1 MTKLL
6 IDDYPIQV
14 LPKLA
19 ELIGLNEAIVLQQI
33 HYWLNNSKHKYDGK
47 TWIFNSYP
55 EWQKQFPFWSL
66 ITIKRTIYSLEK
78 QNLLLV
84 GNYNKA
90 KFDKTKWYSINY
102 QTIEGMIRPSYQND
116 TTSVSKRD
124 DGVYQNDTTNTI
136 DYTETTSETTNN
148 ILSGNPTRIPYKE
161 IIDYLNEKTGKK
173 FSHKSKANQK
183 LIQARFNE
191 DNSKEDF
198 FTVID
203 NMTAQWKGNP
213 KMDEYLRPKTLFS
226 GNFDNYKNQTAKINN
241 ESNQYIDAFQRASQS
256 SIENL
261 PF

>member
-1 MTKLL
+1 MNKLL

-78 QNLLLV
+78 QNLLLI

-90 KFDKTKWYSINY
+90 KFDKTKWYTINY

-116 TTSVSKRD
+116 TT
-124 DGVYQNDTTNTI
+124 NTI
-136 DYTETTSETTNN
+136 DYTETNKHRETDDVSKSFKYISTNLEIIQNPLKAEQLEHEIKSFKQDQFEIVKVATDYCKENNKGLNYLLTVLKNWNKEGVSDKESAENKLKPRNSKKETTDDV
-148 ILSGNPTRIPYKE
+148 IAQMEKELS
-161 IIDYLNEKTGKK
+161 D
-173 FSHKSKANQK
+173 
-183 LIQARFNE
+183 
-191 DNSKEDF
+191 D
-198 FTVID
+198 
-203 NMTAQWKGNP
+203 
-213 KMDEYLRPKTLFS
+213 
-226 GNFDNYKNQTAKINN
+226 
-241 ESNQYIDAFQRASQS
+241 
-256 SIENL
+256 
-261 PF
+261 

>member
-1 MTKLL
+1 MNKLL

-78 QNLLLV
+78 QNLLLI

-136 DYTETTSETTNN
+136 DHTETNKHRETDDVSKSFKYISINLEIIQNPLKAEQLEHEIKSFKQDQFEIVKVATDYCKENNKSLNYLLTVLKNWNKEGVSDKESAENKLKPRKTKKETTDDV
-148 ILSGNPTRIPYKE
+148 IAQMEKELS
-161 IIDYLNEKTGKK
+161 D
-173 FSHKSKANQK
+173 
-183 LIQARFNE
+183 
-191 DNSKEDF
+191 D
-198 FTVID
+198 
-203 NMTAQWKGNP
+203 
-213 KMDEYLRPKTLFS
+213 
-226 GNFDNYKNQTAKINN
+226 
-241 ESNQYIDAFQRASQS
+241 
-256 SIENL
+256 
-261 PF
+261 

>member
-1 MTKLL
+1 MNKLL

-78 QNLLLV
+78 QNLLLI

-136 DYTETTSETTNN
+136 DYTETNNHRETDDVSKSFKYISTNLEIIQNPLKAEQLEHEIKSFKQDQFEIVKVATDYCKENNKGLNYLLTVLKNWNKEGVSDKESAENKLKPRNTKKETTDDV
-148 ILSGNPTRIPYKE
+148 IAQMEKELS
-161 IIDYLNEKTGKK
+161 
-173 FSHKSKANQK
+173 
-183 LIQARFNE
+183 
-191 DNSKEDF
+191 DN
-198 FTVID
+198 
-203 NMTAQWKGNP
+203 
-213 KMDEYLRPKTLFS
+213 
-226 GNFDNYKNQTAKINN
+226 
-241 ESNQYIDAFQRASQS
+241 
-256 SIENL
+256 
-261 PF
+261 

>member
-1 MTKLL
+1 MNKLL

-78 QNLLLV
+78 QNLLLI

-116 TTSVSKRD
+116 TT
-124 DGVYQNDTTNTI
+124 NTI
-136 DYTETTSETTNN
+136 DYTETNKHRETDDVSKSFKYISINLEIIQNPLKAEQLEHEIKSFKQDQFEIVKVATDYCKENNKSLNYLLTVLKNWNKEGVSDKESAENKLKPRKTKKETTDDV
-148 ILSGNPTRIPYKE
+148 IAQMEKELS
-161 IIDYLNEKTGKK
+161 D
-173 FSHKSKANQK
+173 
-183 LIQARFNE
+183 
-191 DNSKEDF
+191 D
-198 FTVID
+198 
-203 NMTAQWKGNP
+203 
-213 KMDEYLRPKTLFS
+213 
-226 GNFDNYKNQTAKINN
+226 
-241 ESNQYIDAFQRASQS
+241 
-256 SIENL
+256 
-261 PF
+261 

>member
-1 MTKLL
+1 MNKLL

-55 EWQKQFPFWSL
+55 EWKKQFPFWSL

-78 QNLLLV
+78 QNLLLI

-136 DYTETTSETTNN
+136 DYTETNKHRETDDVSKSFKYISINLEIIQNPIKAEQLEHEIKSFKQDQFEIVKVATDYCKENNKGLNYLLIVLKNWNKEGVSDKESAENKLKPRNTKKETTDDV
-148 ILSGNPTRIPYKE
+148 IAQMEKELS
-161 IIDYLNEKTGKK
+161 D
-173 FSHKSKANQK
+173 
-183 LIQARFNE
+183 
-191 DNSKEDF
+191 D
-198 FTVID
+198 
-203 NMTAQWKGNP
+203 
-213 KMDEYLRPKTLFS
+213 
-226 GNFDNYKNQTAKINN
+226 
-241 ESNQYIDAFQRASQS
+241 
-256 SIENL
+256 
-261 PF
+261 

>member
-1 MTKLL
+1 MNKLL

-78 QNLLLV
+78 QNLLLI

-136 DYTETTSETTNN
+136 DYTETNNHRETDDVSKSFKYISTNLEIIQNPLKAEQLEHEIKSFKQDQFEIVKVATDYCKENNKGLNYLLTVLKNWNKEGVSDKESAENKLKPRNSKKETTDDV
-148 ILSGNPTRIPYKE
+148 IAQMEKELS
-161 IIDYLNEKTGKK
+161 D
-173 FSHKSKANQK
+173 
-183 LIQARFNE
+183 
-191 DNSKEDF
+191 D
-198 FTVID
+198 
-203 NMTAQWKGNP
+203 
-213 KMDEYLRPKTLFS
+213 
-226 GNFDNYKNQTAKINN
+226 
-241 ESNQYIDAFQRASQS
+241 
-256 SIENL
+256 
-261 PF
+261 

>member
-1 MTKLL
+1 MNKLL

-19 ELIGLNEAIVLQQI
+19 EAIGLNEAIVLQQI

-78 QNLLLV
+78 QNLLLI

-136 DYTETTSETTNN
+136 DYTETNNHRETDDVSKSFKYISTNLEIIQNPLKAEQLEHEIKSFKQDQFEIVKVATDYCKENNKGLNYLITVLKNWNKEGVSDKESAENKLKPRNSKKETTDDV
-148 ILSGNPTRIPYKE
+148 IAQMEKELS
-161 IIDYLNEKTGKK
+161 D
-173 FSHKSKANQK
+173 
-183 LIQARFNE
+183 
-191 DNSKEDF
+191 D
-198 FTVID
+198 
-203 NMTAQWKGNP
+203 
-213 KMDEYLRPKTLFS
+213 
-226 GNFDNYKNQTAKINN
+226 
-241 ESNQYIDAFQRASQS
+241 
-256 SIENL
+256 
-261 PF
+261 

>member
-1 MTKLL
+1 MNKLL

-78 QNLLLV
+78 QNLLLI

-90 KFDKTKWYSINY
+90 KFDKTKWYTINY

-136 DYTETTSETTNN
+136 DYTETNKHRETDDVSKSFKYISANLEIIQNPLKAEQLEHEIKSFKQDQFEIVKVATDYCKENNKGLNYLLTVLKNWNKEGVSDKESAENKLKPRNTKKETTDDV
-148 ILSGNPTRIPYKE
+148 IAQMEKELS
-161 IIDYLNEKTGKK
+161 
-173 FSHKSKANQK
+173 
-183 LIQARFNE
+183 
-191 DNSKEDF
+191 DN
-198 FTVID
+198 
-203 NMTAQWKGNP
+203 
-213 KMDEYLRPKTLFS
+213 
-226 GNFDNYKNQTAKINN
+226 
-241 ESNQYIDAFQRASQS
+241 
-256 SIENL
+256 
-261 PF
+261 

>member
-1 MTKLL
+1 MNKLL

-78 QNLLLV
+78 QNLLLI

-90 KFDKTKWYSINY
+90 KFDKTKWYTINY

-124 DGVYQNDTTNTI
+124 DGAYQNDPTNTI
-136 DYTETTSETTNN
+136 DYTETNKHRETDDVSKSFKYISTNLEIIQNPLKAEQLEHEIKSFKQDQFEIVKVATDFCKENNKGLNYLLTVLKNWNKEGVSDKESAENKLKPRNTKKETTDDV
-148 ILSGNPTRIPYKE
+148 IAQMEKELS
-161 IIDYLNEKTGKK
+161 
-173 FSHKSKANQK
+173 
-183 LIQARFNE
+183 
-191 DNSKEDF
+191 DN
-198 FTVID
+198 
-203 NMTAQWKGNP
+203 
-213 KMDEYLRPKTLFS
+213 
-226 GNFDNYKNQTAKINN
+226 
-241 ESNQYIDAFQRASQS
+241 
-256 SIENL
+256 
-261 PF
+261 

>member
-1 MTKLL
+1 MNKLL

-19 ELIGLNEAIVLQQI
+19 KLIGLNEAIVLQQI

-78 QNLLLV
+78 QNLLLI

-90 KFDKTKWYSINY
+90 KFDKTKWYTINY

-136 DYTETTSETTNN
+136 DYTETNKHRETDDVSKSFKYISTNLEIIQNPLKAEQLEHEIKSFKQDQFEIVKVATDYCKENNKGLNYLLTVLKNWNKEGVSDKESAENKLKPRNSKKETTDDV
-148 ILSGNPTRIPYKE
+148 IAQMEKELS
-161 IIDYLNEKTGKK
+161 D
-173 FSHKSKANQK
+173 
-183 LIQARFNE
+183 
-191 DNSKEDF
+191 D
-198 FTVID
+198 
-203 NMTAQWKGNP
+203 
-213 KMDEYLRPKTLFS
+213 
-226 GNFDNYKNQTAKINN
+226 
-241 ESNQYIDAFQRASQS
+241 
-256 SIENL
+256 
-261 PF
+261 

>member
-1 MTKLL
+1 MNKLL

-78 QNLLLV
+78 QNLLLI

-136 DYTETTSETTNN
+136 DYTETNKHRETDDVSKSFKYISTN
-148 ILSGNPTRIPYKE
+148 LE
-161 IIDYLNEKTGKK
+161 IIQNPLKAEQLEHEIKSFKQDQFEIVKVATDYCKENNKGLNYLITVLKNWNKEGVSDKENAENKLKPRNTKKESTDDVIAQMEKELSDG
-173 FSHKSKANQK
+173 
-183 LIQARFNE
+183 
-191 DNSKEDF
+191 
-198 FTVID
+198 
-203 NMTAQWKGNP
+203 
-213 KMDEYLRPKTLFS
+213 
-226 GNFDNYKNQTAKINN
+226 
-241 ESNQYIDAFQRASQS
+241 
-256 SIENL
+256 
-261 PF
+261 

>member
-1 MTKLL
+1 MNKLL

-78 QNLLLV
+78 QNLLLI

-90 KFDKTKWYSINY
+90 KFDKTKWYTINY

-136 DYTETTSETTNN
+136 DYTETNKHRETDDVSKSFKYISTN
-148 ILSGNPTRIPYKE
+148 LE
-161 IIDYLNEKTGKK
+161 IIQNPLKAEQLEHEIKSFKQDQFEIVKVATDYCKENNKGLNY
-173 FSHKSKANQK
+173 
-183 LIQARFNE
+183 LL
-191 DNSKEDF
+191 
-198 FTVID
+198 TV
-203 NMTAQWKGNP
+203 
-213 KMDEYLRPKTLFS
+213 L
-226 GNFDNYKNQTAKINN
+226 
-241 ESNQYIDAFQRASQS
+241 
-256 SIENL
+256 
-261 PF
+261 

>member
-1 MTKLL
+1 MNKLL

-78 QNLLLV
+78 QNLLLI

-136 DYTETTSETTNN
+136 DYTETNKHRETDDVSKSFKYISTNLEIIQNPLKAEQLEHEIKSFKQDQFEIVKVATDYCIENNKGLNYLLTVLKNWNKEGVSDKESAENKLKPRNTKKETTDDV
-148 ILSGNPTRIPYKE
+148 IAQMEKELS
-161 IIDYLNEKTGKK
+161 D
-173 FSHKSKANQK
+173 
-183 LIQARFNE
+183 
-191 DNSKEDF
+191 
-198 FTVID
+198 
-203 NMTAQWKGNP
+203 
-213 KMDEYLRPKTLFS
+213 
-226 GNFDNYKNQTAKINN
+226 
-241 ESNQYIDAFQRASQS
+241 
-256 SIENL
+256 
-261 PF
+261 

>member
-1 MTKLL
+1 MNKLL

-78 QNLLLV
+78 QNLLLI

-124 DGVYQNDTTNTI
+124 DGVYQNDMTNTI
-136 DYTETTSETTNN
+136 DYTETNKHRETDDVSKSFKYISTNLEIIQNPLKAEQLEHEIKSFKQDQFEIVKVATDYCKENNKGLNYLITVLKNWNKEGVSDKESAENKLKPRNTKKETTDDV
-148 ILSGNPTRIPYKE
+148 IAQMEKELSDG
-161 IIDYLNEKTGKK
+161 
-173 FSHKSKANQK
+173 
-183 LIQARFNE
+183 
-191 DNSKEDF
+191 
-198 FTVID
+198 
-203 NMTAQWKGNP
+203 
-213 KMDEYLRPKTLFS
+213 
-226 GNFDNYKNQTAKINN
+226 
-241 ESNQYIDAFQRASQS
+241 
-256 SIENL
+256 
-261 PF
+261 

>member
-1 MTKLL
+1 MNKLL

-78 QNLLLV
+78 QNLLLI

-90 KFDKTKWYSINY
+90 KFDKTKWYTINY

-136 DYTETTSETTNN
+136 DYTETNNHRETDDVSKSFKYISTNLEIIQNPLKAEQLEHEIKSFKQDQFEIVKVATDYCKENNKGLNYLLTVLKNWNKEGVSDKESAENKLKPRNTKKETTDDV
-148 ILSGNPTRIPYKE
+148 IAQMEKELS
-161 IIDYLNEKTGKK
+161 D
-173 FSHKSKANQK
+173 
-183 LIQARFNE
+183 
-191 DNSKEDF
+191 D
-198 FTVID
+198 
-203 NMTAQWKGNP
+203 
-213 KMDEYLRPKTLFS
+213 
-226 GNFDNYKNQTAKINN
+226 
-241 ESNQYIDAFQRASQS
+241 
-256 SIENL
+256 
-261 PF
+261 

>member
-1 MTKLL
+1 MSKLL

-78 QNLLLV
+78 QNLLLI

-90 KFDKTKWYSINY
+90 KFDKTKWYTINY

-136 DYTETTSETTNN
+136 DYTETNKHRETDDVSKSFKYISAN
-148 ILSGNPTRIPYKE
+148 LE
-161 IIDYLNEKTGKK
+161 IIQNPLKAEQLEHEIKSFKQDQFEIVKVATDYCKENNKGLNY
-173 FSHKSKANQK
+173 
-183 LIQARFNE
+183 LL
-191 DNSKEDF
+191 
-198 FTVID
+198 TV
-203 NMTAQWKGNP
+203 
-213 KMDEYLRPKTLFS
+213 L
-226 GNFDNYKNQTAKINN
+226 KNWNK
-241 ESNQYIDAFQRASQS
+241 
-256 SIENL
+256 
-261 PF
+261 

>member
-1 MTKLL
+1 MNKLL

-78 QNLLLV
+78 QNLLLI

-136 DYTETTSETTNN
+136 DYTETNKHRETDDVSKSFKYISINLEIIQNPLKAEQLEHEIKSFKQDQFEIVKVATDYCKENNKSLNYLLTVLKNWNKEGVSDKESAENKLKPRKTKKETTDDV
-148 ILSGNPTRIPYKE
+148 IEQMEKELS
-161 IIDYLNEKTGKK
+161 D
-173 FSHKSKANQK
+173 
-183 LIQARFNE
+183 
-191 DNSKEDF
+191 D
-198 FTVID
+198 
-203 NMTAQWKGNP
+203 
-213 KMDEYLRPKTLFS
+213 
-226 GNFDNYKNQTAKINN
+226 
-241 ESNQYIDAFQRASQS
+241 
-256 SIENL
+256 
-261 PF
+261 

>member
-1 MTKLL
+1 MSKLL

-78 QNLLLV
+78 QNLLLI

-90 KFDKTKWYSINY
+90 KFDKTKWYTINY

-136 DYTETTSETTNN
+136 DYTETNKHRETDDVSKSFKYISANLEIIQNPLKAEQLEHEIKSFKQDQFEIVKVATDYCKENNKGLNYLLTVLKNWNKEGVSDKESAENKLKPRNSKKETTDDV
-148 ILSGNPTRIPYKE
+148 IAQMEKELS
-161 IIDYLNEKTGKK
+161 D
-173 FSHKSKANQK
+173 
-183 LIQARFNE
+183 
-191 DNSKEDF
+191 D
-198 FTVID
+198 
-203 NMTAQWKGNP
+203 
-213 KMDEYLRPKTLFS
+213 
-226 GNFDNYKNQTAKINN
+226 
-241 ESNQYIDAFQRASQS
+241 
-256 SIENL
+256 
-261 PF
+261 

>member
-1 MTKLL
+1 MNKLL

-78 QNLLLV
+78 QNLLLI

-90 KFDKTKWYSINY
+90 KFDKTKWYTINY

-124 DGVYQNDTTNTI
+124 DGAYQNDTTNTI
-136 DYTETTSETTNN
+136 DYTETNKHRETDDVSKSFKYISTNLEIIQNPLKAEQLEHEIKSFKQDQFEIVKVATDYCKENNKGLNYLLTVLKNWNKEGVSDKESAENKLKPRNSKKETTDDV
-148 ILSGNPTRIPYKE
+148 IAQMEKELS
-161 IIDYLNEKTGKK
+161 D
-173 FSHKSKANQK
+173 
-183 LIQARFNE
+183 
-191 DNSKEDF
+191 D
-198 FTVID
+198 
-203 NMTAQWKGNP
+203 
-213 KMDEYLRPKTLFS
+213 
-226 GNFDNYKNQTAKINN
+226 
-241 ESNQYIDAFQRASQS
+241 
-256 SIENL
+256 
-261 PF
+261 

>member
-1 MTKLL
+1 MNKLL

-78 QNLLLV
+78 QNLLLI

-90 KFDKTKWYSINY
+90 KFDKTKWYTINY

-136 DYTETTSETTNN
+136 DYTETNNHRETDDVSKSFKYISTNLEIIQNPLKAEQLEHEIKSFKQDQFEIVKVATDFCKENNKGLNYLLTVLKNWNKEGVSDKESAENKLKPRNSKKETTDDV
-148 ILSGNPTRIPYKE
+148 IAQMEKELS
-161 IIDYLNEKTGKK
+161 D
-173 FSHKSKANQK
+173 
-183 LIQARFNE
+183 
-191 DNSKEDF
+191 D
-198 FTVID
+198 
-203 NMTAQWKGNP
+203 
-213 KMDEYLRPKTLFS
+213 
-226 GNFDNYKNQTAKINN
+226 
-241 ESNQYIDAFQRASQS
+241 
-256 SIENL
+256 
-261 PF
+261 

>member
-1 MTKLL
+1 MNKLL

-78 QNLLLV
+78 QNLLLI

-90 KFDKTKWYSINY
+90 KFDKTKWYTINY

-136 DYTETTSETTNN
+136 DYTETNKHRETDDVSKSFKYISTNLEIIQNPLKAEQLEHEIKSFKQDQFEIVKVATDYCKGNNKGLNYLLTVLKNWNKEGVSDKESAENKLKPRNTKKETTDDV
-148 ILSGNPTRIPYKE
+148 IAQMEKELS
-161 IIDYLNEKTGKK
+161 D
-173 FSHKSKANQK
+173 
-183 LIQARFNE
+183 
-191 DNSKEDF
+191 D
-198 FTVID
+198 
-203 NMTAQWKGNP
+203 
-213 KMDEYLRPKTLFS
+213 
-226 GNFDNYKNQTAKINN
+226 
-241 ESNQYIDAFQRASQS
+241 
-256 SIENL
+256 
-261 PF
+261 

>member
-1 MTKLL
+1 MNKLL

-78 QNLLLV
+78 QNLLLI

-136 DYTETTSETTNN
+136 DYTETNKHRETDDVSKSFKYISINLEIIQNPLKAEQLEHEIKSFKQDQFEIVKVATDYCKENNKSLNYLLTVLKNWNKEGVSDKESAENKLKPRKTKKETTDDV
-148 ILSGNPTRIPYKE
+148 IAQMEKELS
-161 IIDYLNEKTGKK
+161 D
-173 FSHKSKANQK
+173 
-183 LIQARFNE
+183 
-191 DNSKEDF
+191 D
-198 FTVID
+198 
-203 NMTAQWKGNP
+203 
-213 KMDEYLRPKTLFS
+213 
-226 GNFDNYKNQTAKINN
+226 
-241 ESNQYIDAFQRASQS
+241 
-256 SIENL
+256 
-261 PF
+261 

>member
-1 MTKLL
+1 MNKLL

-78 QNLLLV
+78 QNLLLI

-90 KFDKTKWYSINY
+90 KFDKTKWYTINY

-136 DYTETTSETTNN
+136 DYTETNKHRETDDVSKSFKYISINLEIIQNPLKAEQLEHEIKSFKQDQFEIVKVATDYCKENNKGLNYLLTVLKNWNKEGVSDKESAENKLKPRNTKKETTDDV
-148 ILSGNPTRIPYKE
+148 IAQMEKELSDG
-161 IIDYLNEKTGKK
+161 
-173 FSHKSKANQK
+173 
-183 LIQARFNE
+183 
-191 DNSKEDF
+191 
-198 FTVID
+198 
-203 NMTAQWKGNP
+203 
-213 KMDEYLRPKTLFS
+213 
-226 GNFDNYKNQTAKINN
+226 
-241 ESNQYIDAFQRASQS
+241 
-256 SIENL
+256 
-261 PF
+261 

>member
-1 MTKLL
+1 
-6 IDDYPIQV
+6 
-14 LPKLA
+14 
-19 ELIGLNEAIVLQQI
+19 LQQI

-78 QNLLLV
+78 QNLLLI

-136 DYTETTSETTNN
+136 DYTETNKHRETDDVSKSFKYISINLEIIQNPLKAEQLEHEIKSFKQDQFEIVKVATDYCKENNKSLNYLLTVLKNWNKEGVSDKESAENKLKPRKTKKETTDDV
-148 ILSGNPTRIPYKE
+148 IAQMEKELS
-161 IIDYLNEKTGKK
+161 D
-173 FSHKSKANQK
+173 
-183 LIQARFNE
+183 
-191 DNSKEDF
+191 D
-198 FTVID
+198 
-203 NMTAQWKGNP
+203 
-213 KMDEYLRPKTLFS
+213 
-226 GNFDNYKNQTAKINN
+226 
-241 ESNQYIDAFQRASQS
+241 
-256 SIENL
+256 
-261 PF
+261 

>member
-1 MTKLL
+1 MNKLL

-78 QNLLLV
+78 QNLLLI

-90 KFDKTKWYSINY
+90 KFDKTKWYTINY

-136 DYTETTSETTNN
+136 DYTETNKHRETDDVSKSFKYISTNLEIIQNPLKAEQLEHEIKSFKQDQFEIVKVATDYCKENNKSLNYLLTVLKNWNKEGVSDKESAENKLKPRKTKKETTDDV
-148 ILSGNPTRIPYKE
+148 IAQMEKELS
-161 IIDYLNEKTGKK
+161 D
-173 FSHKSKANQK
+173 
-183 LIQARFNE
+183 
-191 DNSKEDF
+191 D
-198 FTVID
+198 
-203 NMTAQWKGNP
+203 
-213 KMDEYLRPKTLFS
+213 
-226 GNFDNYKNQTAKINN
+226 
-241 ESNQYIDAFQRASQS
+241 
-256 SIENL
+256 
-261 PF
+261 

>member
-1 MTKLL
+1 MNKLL

-78 QNLLLV
+78 QKLLLI

-136 DYTETTSETTNN
+136 DYTETNNHRETDDVSKSFKYISTNLEIIQNPLKAEQLEHEIKSFKQDQFEIVKVATDYCKENNKGLNYLLTVLKNWNKEGVSDKESAENKLKPRNSKKETTDDV
-148 ILSGNPTRIPYKE
+148 IAQMEKELS
-161 IIDYLNEKTGKK
+161 D
-173 FSHKSKANQK
+173 
-183 LIQARFNE
+183 
-191 DNSKEDF
+191 D
-198 FTVID
+198 
-203 NMTAQWKGNP
+203 
-213 KMDEYLRPKTLFS
+213 
-226 GNFDNYKNQTAKINN
+226 
-241 ESNQYIDAFQRASQS
+241 
-256 SIENL
+256 
-261 PF
+261 

>member
-1 MTKLL
+1 MNKLL

-78 QNLLLV
+78 QNLLLI

-90 KFDKTKWYSINY
+90 KFDKTKWYTINY

-136 DYTETTSETTNN
+136 DYTETNKHRETDDVSKSFKYISTNLEIIQNPLKAEQLEHEIKSFKQDQFEIVKVATDYCIENNKGLNYLLTVLKNWNKEGVSDKESAENKLKPRNTKKETTDDV
-148 ILSGNPTRIPYKE
+148 IAQMEKELSDG
-161 IIDYLNEKTGKK
+161 
-173 FSHKSKANQK
+173 
-183 LIQARFNE
+183 
-191 DNSKEDF
+191 
-198 FTVID
+198 
-203 NMTAQWKGNP
+203 
-213 KMDEYLRPKTLFS
+213 
-226 GNFDNYKNQTAKINN
+226 
-241 ESNQYIDAFQRASQS
+241 
-256 SIENL
+256 
-261 PF
+261 

>member
-1 MTKLL
+1 
-6 IDDYPIQV
+6 

-78 QNLLLV
+78 QNLLLI

-90 KFDKTKWYSINY
+90 KFDKTKWYTINY

-136 DYTETTSETTNN
+136 DYTETNKHRETDDVSKSFKYISTNLEIIQNPLKAEQLEHEIKSFKQDQFEIVKVATDYCKENNKGLNYLLTVLKNWNKEGVSDKESAENKLKPRNSKKETTDDV
-148 ILSGNPTRIPYKE
+148 IAQMEKELS
-161 IIDYLNEKTGKK
+161 D
-173 FSHKSKANQK
+173 
-183 LIQARFNE
+183 
-191 DNSKEDF
+191 
-198 FTVID
+198 
-203 NMTAQWKGNP
+203 
-213 KMDEYLRPKTLFS
+213 
-226 GNFDNYKNQTAKINN
+226 
-241 ESNQYIDAFQRASQS
+241 
-256 SIENL
+256 
-261 PF
+261 